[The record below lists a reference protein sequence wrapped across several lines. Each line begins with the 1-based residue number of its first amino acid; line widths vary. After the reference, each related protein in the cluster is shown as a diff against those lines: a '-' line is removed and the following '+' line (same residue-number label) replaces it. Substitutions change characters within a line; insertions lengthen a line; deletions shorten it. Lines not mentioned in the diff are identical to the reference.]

1 MKIHLPSLLCLLL
14 SVSCSDSKQA
24 LESAEATLPPV
35 DREIVDGLPQ
45 DDPTLVTATS
55 LALHIRGMSCPKCV
69 TNAEI
74 QLERLPGISGAML
87 DMGGGTFRI
96 KVKPGAPVTRGN
108 LARAILV
115 AGFTLVEIEE
125 LSS

>member
-1 MKIHLPSLLCLLL
+1 MKKQTFLLL
-14 SVSCSDSKQA
+14 FFCLAASCTGSKQ
-24 LESAEATLPPV
+24 SIEATDAPMPA
-35 DREIVDGLPQ
+35 DREIGDGLSQ
-45 DDPTLVTATS
+45 DDPTLITATS

-74 QLERLPGISGAML
+74 QLERLPGVSGAML

-108 LARAILV
+108 LARAIWV
-115 AGFTLVEIEE
+115 AGFTLVKIEE

>member
-1 MKIHLPSLLCLLL
+1 MIHMLCLLCLLFA
-14 SVSCSDSKQA
+14 VSCSASKQTIETA
-24 LESAEATLPPV
+24 DAHGAAA
-35 DREIVDGLPQ
+35 REIGDGLPQ
-45 DDPTLVTATS
+45 DDPSLITATS

-74 QLERLPGISGAML
+74 QLERLPGVSGAML
-87 DMGGGTFRI
+87 DMSGGTFRI

-108 LARAILV
+108 LARAIWV

>member
-1 MKIHLPSLLCLLL
+1 MTKPTLPLLIFCLAT
-14 SVSCSDSKQA
+14 SCTDSKQA
-24 LESAEATLPPV
+24 IETTDAPMAV
-35 DREIVDGLPQ
+35 DREIGDGLAQ
-45 DDPTLVTATS
+45 DDPTLIKATS

-74 QLERLPGISGAML
+74 QLERLPGVSGAML

-108 LARAILV
+108 LARAIWV

>member
-1 MKIHLPSLLCLLL
+1 MMIHMLRLLCLLFA
-14 SVSCSDSKQA
+14 VSCSASKQTIETA
-24 LESAEATLPPV
+24 YAPMAAA
-35 DREIVDGLPQ
+35 REIGNGLPQ
-45 DDPTLVTATS
+45 DDPSLITATS

-74 QLERLPGISGAML
+74 QLERLPGVSGAML

-108 LARAILV
+108 LARAIWV

>member
-1 MKIHLPSLLCLLL
+1 MMIHMLSLLCLLFA
-14 SVSCSDSKQA
+14 VSCSASKQTIETA
-24 LESAEATLPPV
+24 GAPMAAA
-35 DREIVDGLPQ
+35 REIGDGLPQ
-45 DDPTLVTATS
+45 DDPSLITATS

-74 QLERLPGISGAML
+74 QLERLPGVSGAML
-87 DMGGGTFRI
+87 DMSGGTFRI

-108 LARAILV
+108 LARAIWV

>member
-1 MKIHLPSLLCLLL
+1 MMIHMLSLLCLLFA
-14 SVSCSDSKQA
+14 VSCSASKQTIETA
-24 LESAEATLPPV
+24 DAHGAAA
-35 DREIVDGLPQ
+35 REIGDGLPQ
-45 DDPTLVTATS
+45 DDPSLITATS

-74 QLERLPGISGAML
+74 QLERLPGVSGAML
-87 DMGGGTFRI
+87 DMSGGTFRI

-108 LARAILV
+108 LARAIWV

>member
-1 MKIHLPSLLCLLL
+1 MKKQMFLLLGLCLTA
-14 SVSCSDSKQA
+14 SCSNSNQTIETTDASM
-24 LESAEATLPPV
+24 PM
-35 DREIVDGLPQ
+35 DREIGDGLPQ
-45 DDPTLVTATS
+45 DDPTLITATA

-108 LARAILV
+108 LARAIWV

>member
-1 MKIHLPSLLCLLL
+1 MIHMLRLLCLLFA
-14 SVSCSDSKQA
+14 VSCSASKQTIETA
-24 LESAEATLPPV
+24 GAHMAAA
-35 DREIVDGLPQ
+35 REIGDGLPQ
-45 DDPTLVTATS
+45 DDPSLITATS

-74 QLERLPGISGAML
+74 QLERLPGVSGAML
-87 DMGGGTFRI
+87 DMSGGTFRI

-108 LARAILV
+108 LARAIWV

>member
-1 MKIHLPSLLCLLL
+1 MKIHILSLPCLLFA
-14 SVSCSDSKQA
+14 VSCSDSKQTIETTDA
-24 LESAEATLPPV
+24 PMAVDLE
-35 DREIVDGLPQ
+35 IGDGLAQ
-45 DDPTLVTATS
+45 DDPTLIKATS

-74 QLERLPGISGAML
+74 QLERLPGVSGAML

-96 KVKPGAPVTRGN
+96 KVKPGAPVTRGD
-108 LARAILV
+108 LARAIWV

>member
-1 MKIHLPSLLCLLL
+1 MTKQIFLLLALCLTA
-14 SVSCSDSKQA
+14 SCSNSNQTIETTD
-24 LESAEATLPPV
+24 TPMPV
-35 DREIVDGLPQ
+35 DREIGDGLPQ
-45 DDPTLVTATS
+45 DDPTLITATS

-108 LARAILV
+108 LARAIWV

>member
-24 LESAEATLPPV
+24 LESAEATLPV
-35 DREIVDGLPQ
+35 DREIGDGLPQ

-108 LARAILV
+108 LARAIWV

>member
-1 MKIHLPSLLCLLL
+1 MIHMFRLLCLLFA
-14 SVSCSDSKQA
+14 VSCSASKQTIETA
-24 LESAEATLPPV
+24 DAHGAAA
-35 DREIVDGLPQ
+35 REIGDGLPQ
-45 DDPTLVTATS
+45 DDPSLITATS

-74 QLERLPGISGAML
+74 QLERLPGVSGAML
-87 DMGGGTFRI
+87 DMSGGTFRI

-108 LARAILV
+108 LARAIWV

>member
-1 MKIHLPSLLCLLL
+1 MRKQIFLLLALCLTA
-14 SVSCSDSKQA
+14 SCSNSNQTIETTDA
-24 LESAEATLPPV
+24 PMPV
-35 DREIVDGLPQ
+35 DREIGDGLPQ
-45 DDPTLVTATS
+45 DDPTLITATS

-108 LARAILV
+108 LARAIWV

>member
-1 MKIHLPSLLCLLL
+1 MTKPTLPLLIFCLG
-14 SVSCSDSKQA
+14 VSCTDSKQA
-24 LESAEATLPPV
+24 VESAEATLPV
-35 DREIVDGLPQ
+35 DREIGDGLSQ
-45 DDPTLVTATS
+45 DDPTLITATS

-108 LARAILV
+108 LARAIWV

>member
-1 MKIHLPSLLCLLL
+1 MMIHILRLLCLLFA
-14 SVSCSDSKQA
+14 VSCSASKQTIKTTDA
-24 LESAEATLPPV
+24 PMAAA
-35 DREIVDGLPQ
+35 REIGDGLPQ
-45 DDPTLVTATS
+45 DDPSLITATS

-74 QLERLPGISGAML
+74 QLERLPGVSGAML

-108 LARAILV
+108 LARAIWV

>member
-1 MKIHLPSLLCLLL
+1 MKIHMIRMLCLLFA
-14 SVSCSDSKQA
+14 VSCSDSKQTI
-24 LESAEATLPPV
+24 EATGAHMAA
-35 DREIVDGLPQ
+35 DREIGDGLPQ
-45 DDPTLVTATS
+45 DDSTLITATS

-74 QLERLPGISGAML
+74 QLERLPGVSDAML
-87 DMGGGTFRI
+87 DMGDGTFRI
-96 KVKPGAPVTRGN
+96 KVKPGAPLTRGN
-108 LARAILV
+108 LARAIWV

>member
-1 MKIHLPSLLCLLL
+1 M
-14 SVSCSDSKQA
+14 A
-24 LESAEATLPPV
+24 A
-35 DREIVDGLPQ
+35 DRQIGDGLPQ
-45 DDPTLVTATS
+45 DDPTLITATS

-74 QLERLPGISGAML
+74 QLERLPGVSDAML

-96 KVKPGAPVTRGN
+96 KVKPGAPLTRGN
-108 LARAILV
+108 LARAIWV

>member
-1 MKIHLPSLLCLLL
+1 MRKQIFLLLALCLTA
-14 SVSCSDSKQA
+14 SCSNSNQTIETTD
-24 LESAEATLPPV
+24 TPMPV
-35 DREIVDGLPQ
+35 DREIGDGLPQ
-45 DDPTLVTATS
+45 DDPTLITATS

-108 LARAILV
+108 LARAIWV

>member
-1 MKIHLPSLLCLLL
+1 MKIHILSLPCLLFA
-14 SVSCSDSKQA
+14 VSCSDSKQTIETTDA
-24 LESAEATLPPV
+24 PMAV
-35 DREIVDGLPQ
+35 DREIGDGLAQ
-45 DDPTLVTATS
+45 DDPTLIKATS
-55 LALHIRGMSCPKCV
+55 LVLHIRGMSCPKCV

-74 QLERLPGISGAML
+74 QLERLPGVSGAML

-108 LARAILV
+108 LARAIWV

>member
-1 MKIHLPSLLCLLL
+1 MMIHMLSLLCLLFA
-14 SVSCSDSKQA
+14 VSCSASKQTIETA
-24 LESAEATLPPV
+24 DAHGAAA
-35 DREIVDGLPQ
+35 REIGDGLPQ
-45 DDPTLVTATS
+45 DDPSLITATS

-74 QLERLPGISGAML
+74 QLERLPGVSGAML
-87 DMGGGTFRI
+87 DMGGGTLRI

-108 LARAILV
+108 LARAIWV

>member
-1 MKIHLPSLLCLLL
+1 MKIHILSLPCLLFA
-14 SVSCSDSKQA
+14 VSCSDSKQTIETTDA
-24 LESAEATLPPV
+24 PMAVDLE
-35 DREIVDGLPQ
+35 IGDGLAQ
-45 DDPTLVTATS
+45 DDPTLIKASS

-74 QLERLPGISGAML
+74 QLERLPGVSGAML

-96 KVKPGAPVTRGN
+96 KVKPGAPVTRGD
-108 LARAILV
+108 LARAIWV

>member
-1 MKIHLPSLLCLLL
+1 MMIHMLSLLCLLFA
-14 SVSCSDSKQA
+14 VSCSASKQTIETA
-24 LESAEATLPPV
+24 DAPMAAA
-35 DREIVDGLPQ
+35 REIGDGLPQ
-45 DDPTLVTATS
+45 DDPSLITATS

-74 QLERLPGISGAML
+74 QLERLPGVSGAML

-108 LARAILV
+108 LARAIWV

>member
-1 MKIHLPSLLCLLL
+1 MTKQIFLLLALCLTA
-14 SVSCSDSKQA
+14 SCSNSNQTIETTDS
-24 LESAEATLPPV
+24 PMPV
-35 DREIVDGLPQ
+35 DRDIGDGLPQ
-45 DDPTLVTATS
+45 DDPTLITATS

-108 LARAILV
+108 LARAIWV